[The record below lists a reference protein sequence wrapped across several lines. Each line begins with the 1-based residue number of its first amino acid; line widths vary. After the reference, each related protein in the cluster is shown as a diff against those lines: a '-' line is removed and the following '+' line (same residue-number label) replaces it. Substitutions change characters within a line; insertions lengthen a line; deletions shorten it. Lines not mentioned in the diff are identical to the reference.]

1 MVSGLNWPTYNR
13 AGSSWATC
21 LVLGWGL
28 RWPEHMAS
36 AILVLGLLSTTSYL
50 IILGP
55 FEINWLG
62 LFILPTLQDIVSLG
76 PVQVF
81 ASPQLTSLTLIKPN
95 YNIFIF
101 ILYLFIYY
109 QFLFFLSRISL
120 VYSTLCFGTQ
130 GFFGVLSTRCSF
142 NWCYIFLLLIKTSI
156 VFMVFKTLYGKSV
169 CSCSFSL
176 SPFQIKKMTSL
187 ICDVSCYH
195 SFILTTTSILDKYH
209 NRYETLYDPRIL
221 VFLRYLRS
229 HVRL

>member
-1 MVSGLNWPTYNR
+1 
-13 AGSSWATC
+13 
-21 LVLGWGL
+21 
-28 RWPEHMAS
+28 
-36 AILVLGLLSTTSYL
+36 
-50 IILGP
+50 
-55 FEINWLG
+55 
-62 LFILPTLQDIVSLG
+62 
-76 PVQVF
+76 
-81 ASPQLTSLTLIKPN
+81 
-95 YNIFIF
+95 
-101 ILYLFIYY
+101 
-109 QFLFFLSRISL
+109 L

-130 GFFGVLSTRCSF
+130 GFFGVLSTKCSF

-229 HVRL
+229 HVRLRCSERIRFLRHYMESIWMFRNDDLFSEDCTSLG

>member
-1 MVSGLNWPTYNR
+1 LVSGLNWPTYNR

-101 ILYLFIYY
+101 IYLLSISFLSFKDFIGLLDSLFWHRRILWGFVYQMFLQLVLYLLIANKNK
-109 QFLFFLSRISL
+109 
-120 VYSTLCFGTQ
+120 YSFYGLQ
-130 GFFGVLSTRCSF
+130 
-142 NWCYIFLLLIKTSI
+142 NLIWQEC
-156 VFMVFKTLYGKSV
+156 L
-169 CSCSFSL
+169 
-176 SPFQIKKMTSL
+176 
-187 ICDVSCYH
+187 
-195 SFILTTTSILDKYH
+195 
-209 NRYETLYDPRIL
+209 
-221 VFLRYLRS
+221 
-229 HVRL
+229 